1 MKKLVLITTVLM
13 FIPILIFAQED
24 TLQKSKTYKT
34 WIKLVDGSEIKL
46 KWGSEING
54 ILYQINDSSLSI
66 SKLLKFTDHT
76 RGFAEPI
83 NIDYTCIEV
92 IEIRSGEKIRKG
104 IAIGA
109 TTGFILGG
117 SFGFLASGF
126 AHEPYEGERIAAVLG
141 IGAFVGTCGALIGGL
156 VGSAK
161 IIIPINGN
169 MAKFN
174 NNKSR
179 LKKYS
184 YVH

>member
-1 MKKLVLITTVLM
+1 MRKLLLVST
-13 FIPILIFAQED
+13 ILIYVTFLTSAQQD
-24 TLQKSKTYKT
+24 TLTKPKTYKT

-46 KWGSEING
+46 KWGGEIKG

-83 NIDYTCIEV
+83 NIDYTSTEV
-92 IEIRSGEKIRKG
+92 IKIRSGKKIWKG

-117 SFGFLASGF
+117 LVG
-126 AHEPYEGERIAAVLG
+126 YLG
-141 IGAFVGTCGALIGGL
+141 QAKITSPKEVAIQTLGLGAFVGTCGALIGGL
-156 VGSAK
+156 AGSIK
-161 IIIPINGN
+161 IRIPINGSIDN
-169 MAKFN
+169 FN
-174 NNKSR
+174 DNKSR

>member
-1 MKKLVLITTVLM
+1 MKKLLLVST
-13 FIPILIFAQED
+13 ILIYVTFLTSAQQD
-24 TLQKSKTYKT
+24 TLTKSKTYKT

-46 KWGSEING
+46 KWGSEIKG

-92 IEIRSGEKIRKG
+92 IEIRSGKKIRKG

-109 TTGFILGG
+109 ATGFILGG

-126 AHEPYEGERIAAVLG
+126 AHHPYEGERIAAVLG
-141 IGAFVGTCGALIGGL
+141 VGAFIGTCGALIGGL
-156 VGSAK
+156 AGSAK
-161 IIIPINGN
+161 IIIPINGSIN
-169 MAKFN
+169 NFN
-174 NNKSR
+174 DNKSR